1 MIDSISDM
9 LTRLR
14 NAYAARHSEVIMPM
28 SKIKFAIAQVL
39 VKEGFIEKAERVQSE
54 ENEIYENICI
64 TLKYDQISS
73 TLRKPVVEGIRQIS
87 KQGQRVYIKKDDI
100 HKVKNGFGISVIST
114 SQGVMSGRD
123 ARKKGLGGELIC
135 ELW

>member
-14 NAYAARHSEVIMPM
+14 NAYAARHDKVIMPM

-39 VKEGFIEKAERVQSE
+39 VKEGFVEKVERVKSE
-54 ENEIYENICI
+54 KNEAFEDICI

-73 TLRKPVVEGIRQIS
+73 TSRKPVVNGIRQIS
-87 KQGQRVYIKKDDI
+87 KQGQRIYVKKNDI

>member
-14 NAYAARHSEVIMPM
+14 NAYAARHSKVIMPM
-28 SKIKFAIAQVL
+28 SKVKFAIAQVL

-54 ENEIYENICI
+54 EKVAFENICI

-73 TLRKPVVEGIRQIS
+73 TLQKPVIEEIRQIS
-87 KQGQRVYIKKDDI
+87 KQGQRVYVKKEDI
-100 HKVKNGFGISVIST
+100 HKVKNGLGISVIST

>member
-1 MIDSISDM
+1 MIDPISDM

-14 NAYAARHSEVIMPM
+14 NAYAAGHSEVIMPM
-28 SKIKFAIAQVL
+28 SKVKFAIAKVL
-39 VKEGFIEKAERVQSE
+39 VKEGFVEGAERVQSE
-54 ENEIYENICI
+54 EKEIFENICI

-73 TLRKPVVEGIRQIS
+73 TLQKPVVEEIRQIS
-87 KQGQRVYIKKDDI
+87 KQGQRIYVKKDDI

-123 ARKKGLGGELIC
+123 ARKRGLGGELIC

>member
-9 LTRLR
+9 LTRIR
-14 NAYAARHSEVIMPM
+14 NAHAARHTEVVMPM
-28 SKIKFAIAQVL
+28 SKLKFAIAQVL
-39 VKEGFIEKAERVQSE
+39 KKEEFIEGVERVQD
-54 ENEIYENICI
+54 ENNEKFENIRI

-73 TLRKPVVEGIRQIS
+73 TVKKPAIEAIRQIS
-87 KQGQRVYIKKDDI
+87 KQGQRRYIKKDDI
-100 HKVKNGFGISVIST
+100 HKVRNGYGISIIST

>member
-14 NAYAARHSEVIMPM
+14 NAYAARHSKVIMPM
-28 SKIKFAIAQVL
+28 SKVKFAIAQVL
-39 VKEGFIEKAERVQSE
+39 VKEGFIESAQRVQSE
-54 ENEIYENICI
+54 ENVAFENICI

-73 TLRKPVVEGIRQIS
+73 TLQKPVIEEIRQIS
-87 KQGQRVYIKKDDI
+87 KQGQRVYVKKEDI
-100 HKVKNGFGISVIST
+100 HKVKNGLGISVIST